1 MCQSRLPE
9 KCRSQRQLGIAGVFP
24 LRRSKKSHTHTHT
37 HWPLSCPPSIP
48 FSSCC
53 RTTPSPCTF
62 CMSVSVCVFLFVCV
76 CECVMHGSESV
87 AWQGATAGSEHVHYC
102 VKSMWA
108 GAEEHCVGPCPWAHV
123 HGRCMTP
130 GTLPVSRPLW
140 QEPSVAW
147 VEPSATLVACRIVA
161 CRLVP
166 WRAVAWRVVA
176 RPGVACRRVAW
187 RAVSWRVLSWRAVPC
202 RGVPCRGASCRGVR
216 RRGVLWLYV
225 FLAFLNSPISVA

>member
-1 MCQSRLPE
+1 MAGSDGRIGTCALFCE
-9 KCRSQRQLGIAGVFP
+9 VHVGGCRGTLCGS
-24 LRRSKKSHTHTHT
+24 
-37 HWPLSCPPSIP
+37 LSIG
-48 FSSCC
+48 
-53 RTTPSPCTF
+53 PCTWA
-62 CMSVSVCVFLFVCV
+62 
-76 CECVMHGSESV
+76 MHD
-87 AWQGATAGSEHVHYC
+87 T
-102 VKSMWA
+102 
-108 GAEEHCVGPCPWAHV
+108 
-123 HGRCMTP
+123 

-202 RGVPCRGASCRGVR
+202 RGVPCRGASCRGLR
-216 RRGVLWLYV
+216 RRRVLRLYV
-225 FLAFLNSPISVA
+225 FLAFFNSPIGVA